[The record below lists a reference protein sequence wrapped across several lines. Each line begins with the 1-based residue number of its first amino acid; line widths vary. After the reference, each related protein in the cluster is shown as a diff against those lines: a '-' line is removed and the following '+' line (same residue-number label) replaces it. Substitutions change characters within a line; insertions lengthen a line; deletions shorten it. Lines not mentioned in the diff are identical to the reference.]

1 MTHKQLEAWKESI
14 NFVVQIY
21 EVTKNFPN
29 DELYGLTNQIRKSA
43 VSIPSNIAEG
53 CARRTAKDTIY
64 FLYIAVGFVAELET
78 QLIIAKEL
86 NFITSIDAYID
97 KLNHIKK
104 LLIGLIKFH
113 NSKK

>member
-14 NFVVQIY
+14 NLVIQIY
-21 EVTKNFPN
+21 ETTRNFPKE
-29 DELYGLTNQIRKSA
+29 ELYGLTGQLRRSA

-53 CARRTAKDTIY
+53 CARRTSKDIIS
-64 FLYIAVGFVAELET
+64 FLHVSLGSIAELET

-86 NFITSIDAYID
+86 GFIKDIDVNID
-97 KLNHIKK
+97 KLNHVKK
-104 LLIGLIKFH
+104 LIVGLIKFH